1 VALDGLG
8 VAAEVLAAQRDVEAH
23 LHLAARSV
31 SETGTGMVVL
41 SRRLL

>member
-1 VALDGLG
+1 VALDGFG
-8 VAAEVLAAQRDVEAH
+8 VAAEVLAAQRDVE
-23 LHLAARSV
+23 LTCTWPLRSV